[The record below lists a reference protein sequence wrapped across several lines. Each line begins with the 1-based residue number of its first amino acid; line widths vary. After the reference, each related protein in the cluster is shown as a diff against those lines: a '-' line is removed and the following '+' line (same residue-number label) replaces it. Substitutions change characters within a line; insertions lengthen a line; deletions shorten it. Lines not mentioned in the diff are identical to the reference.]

1 MRCWPSRPR
10 RRFGPSDRAKNGKFS
25 VQTTDR
31 PSGKIVYPAEKA
43 RQGEI
48 VLRRP
53 WQRVVFL
60 GGLAGCVLL
69 VLILWFWMA
78 AS

>member
-1 MRCWPSRPR
+1 M
-10 RRFGPSDRAKNGKFS
+10 
-25 VQTTDR
+25 QTTDR
-31 PSGKIVYPAEKA
+31 PTGKPVYPAEKA

-48 VLRRP
+48 ILRLP
-53 WQRVVFL
+53 WQRVVFI

-69 VLILWFWMA
+69 VVILWFWMA